1 MQIIDKRTIAQTLR
15 PQTMLASNWFTWL
28 LWGVG
33 ALVAAALLLPAGY
46 LLMRAI
52 GAGEAAW
59 QGLLRVR
66 TLETLLRTLW
76 LAVTVTAAAAA
87 IAVPLAWITVRT
99 DVPLRRLWATLA
111 PLPLVMPSYVGAYL
125 MVSALGPR
133 GVLQQVLEAPFGIE
147 RLPALYGFPG
157 ALITLTLLSYP
168 YLLLSLR
175 AALLRVDPALE
186 ESARSLGDGA
196 WRTFW
201 RVTFPLLRP
210 ALGAGGLL
218 VALYTLRD
226 FGAVAIMRYDTF
238 TRVIYAQ
245 YQSFDR
251 SQAALLALIVVAVT
265 VLFLLLEAQT
275 QRRARNVQG
284 SLNSARLPT
293 LIRLGRWRWLAL
305 LFCATIVFF
314 SLVLPALIL
323 VYWLG
328 RGLLAGELITGLGGA
343 TWNSLLASGGAA
355 LVTTLAALPVAVLVV
370 RQPGLLSRLLERLT
384 YAAFALPGIVI
395 ALALVFFGANHAPWI
410 YQTLPLLMLSYGIL
424 FVPQAVGSLR
434 AALMQIHPSLEEAA
448 RSLGRSPARV
458 FATITLPLLRPGLSA
473 GASLVFLTTIKEL
486 PATLLLAPIGF
497 KTLATAVWSAVAEAF
512 FAAAAAPALLI
523 VLLSSLPMTF
533 FILREQTH
541 ERDHRP
547 L

>member
-76 LAVTVTAAAAA
+76 IAVTVTAAAAA

-293 LIRLGRWRWLAL
+293 LIRLGRWRWPAL

>member
-293 LIRLGRWRWLAL
+293 LIRLGRWRWPAL